1 MTEMRE
7 GAVRGG
13 AAEGRRKTAFCLWAA
28 TSRGP
33 SNHYWTVEAQSGMSS
48 IQ

>member
-13 AAEGRRKTAFCLWAA
+13 AAEGRRKSAFCLWAA
-28 TSRGP
+28 TSRGL
-33 SNHYWTVEAQSGMSS
+33 SKRYWSAEAASGMRAA
-48 IQ
+48 Q